1 MGAPEQA
8 CPKCGAPLPEDASF
22 CHKCGVAT
30 PVPGGSPPPS
40 ASSDAT
46 TTTGDVHFRRVKQ
59 ALEERYLIERE
70 IGRGGMATVYLAHDL
85 KHNRH
90 VAVKVLSPELASA
103 LGPQRFL
110 REIEITARLQH
121 PHILPV
127 HDSGEAEGLLYY
139 VMPFVEGESLRDRMK
154 RERHIPLDSALQLI
168 REVAA
173 ALSYAHARDIVH
185 RDIKPENILLSAG
198 HAQVADFGI
207 ARAISAAGSEHITQ
221 TGAVVGTPAYM
232 APEQASDGEH
242 IDGRADLYAL
252 AAVACE
258 ALTGQRIEM
267 FSDVSSAE
275 RAVILARPDLTPTQA
290 RVLAA
295 PLALDRQR
303 RPKSADEWLDALKKA
318 EHKPRPVKWIVGI
331 VAAVVVGTV
340 GGWSIWGAPWDRGS
354 STAPTATIAVLP
366 FSVASDIG
374 EIDLASALPHA
385 FEDQLHWLPEYRVLS
400 AERVRLA
407 IADHF
412 QAGAANL
419 DTLARF
425 VAATF
430 GASEILWG
438 TAELTGSGRLSIE
451 VQVRDG
457 SSQRMIRSA
466 EAEGPPD
473 SLSGLVSGIVS
484 SAFAE
489 RVAGERTGW
498 NPALPNGLRA
508 FNAYYEG
515 GTHFRRAAFDLA
527 IERFDE
533 VIELDSSFA
542 PAYFKRMLAE
552 ILRTQPTRGTGAA
565 RSALDAARRYKDGLD
580 PTTRELMEGY
590 EVLVG
595 DGDLSRAQEMLQG
608 IVERHPDAVDAWLI
622 LGFMKVYFGA
632 LLGIEPTAAR
642 WEFEQVH
649 ERDPDFAAAIGQLVV
664 IAVMQENEAEATR
677 YMGRYLQIDSISVWA
692 ELMRMAD
699 SLLYQ
704 GSSAALRVTG
714 SLDRR
719 PPAALEMFALSA
731 GDFEQPLSLREVARL
746 AINSLWERA
755 STEQDRRVAFRMR
768 MARLLGTGQHAS
780 ADSMMR
786 MARRRNVP
794 HEDLDRWVVLAAVTG
809 VATLADS
816 AAQAAAARRLLT
828 EQADDPISLWLAARW
843 YRGRDGAAA
852 ARAAQRLGEIADA
865 GDVAPL
871 DASLRGD
878 LAALDLLASGDTAG
892 ALHEWQEATQRHRIE
907 QVTFGLVASLWP
919 LQLERARVAT
929 ALGDHDEVLA
939 ATQSYEHMAG
949 FVDQVAWPQ
958 VWPLRARALLAV
970 GDGLGARDVYDQLF
984 DVLRDANGPRAVLR
998 DSVAQWLEDIRSAPG
1013 RSGSSR

>member
-1 MGAPEQA
+1 MGTSKQP
-8 CPKCGAPLPEDASF
+8 CPKCGAPLPENASF
-22 CHKCGVAT
+22 CPTCGEAT
-30 PVPGGSPPPS
+30 TVSGSSPRS
-40 ASSDAT
+40 AAHHASST
-46 TTTGDVHFRRVKQ
+46 TPGDEHFRRVKE
-59 ALEERYLIERE
+59 ALARQYVIERE
-70 IGRGGMATVYLAHDL
+70 VGRGGMATVYLAHDL
-85 KHNRH
+85 KHNRY
-90 VAVKVLSPELASA
+90 VAVKVLAPELASV

-127 HDSGEAEGLLYY
+127 HDSGEADGLLYY
-139 VMPFVEGESLRDRMK
+139 VMPFVEGESLRERMK
-154 RERHIPLDSALQLI
+154 RERQLPLDDALQLI

-207 ARAISAAGSEHITQ
+207 ARAISAAGSEHITK

-232 APEQASDGEH
+232 APEQAADGEH

-258 ALTGQRIEM
+258 ALIGQRMEM

-275 RAVILARPDLTPTQA
+275 RAVILGRPDLTPTQA

-303 RPKSADEWLDALKKA
+303 RPKSVEEWLDALKKA
-318 EHKPRPVKWIVGI
+318 EHKPRTLKW
-331 VAAVVVGTV
+331 VAALVTAVVLGAL
-340 GGWSIWGAPWDRGS
+340 GGWSIWGAPWEHDGGAAS
-354 STAPTATIAVLP
+354 ISTIAVLP
-366 FSVASDIG
+366 FSVVS
-374 EIDLASALPHA
+374 DLADVDLTAVMPQA

-407 IADHF
+407 VTGHF
-412 QAGAANL
+412 QQGATAL
-419 DTLARF
+419 DTLTSF

-438 TAELTGSGRLSIE
+438 TAQVSTSGDLTIE

-457 SSQRMIRSA
+457 ATQRLIRSA
-466 EAEGPPD
+466 EAAGPLD
-473 SLSGLVSGIVS
+473 SLSQLVSSIVS
-484 SAFAE
+484 AAFAE

-498 NPALPNGLRA
+498 TPALPKGLRA
-508 FNAYYEG
+508 FNAYYAG
-515 GTHFRRAAFDLA
+515 DTDFRRAAFDRA

-533 VIELDSSFA
+533 VIERDSSFA

-565 RSALDAARRYKDGLD
+565 RSALDAARRYKAGLD
-580 PTTRELMEGY
+580 PTTRELLDGY
-590 EVLVG
+590 EILVG
-595 DGDLSRAQEMLQG
+595 EGDLNQAQEVFQD
-608 IVERHPDAVDAWLI
+608 IVERHPDAVDAWFM
-622 LGFMKVYFGA
+622 LGFLKVYFGA
-632 LLGIEPTAAR
+632 LLNVEPTAAR

-649 ERDPDFAAAIGQLVV
+649 ERDPDFAAAIGQLVI

-677 YMGRYLQIDSISVWA
+677 YMGRYLAIDSLSVWA

-699 SLLYQ
+699 SLLYR

-755 STEQDRRVAFRMR
+755 ATDQDRSVAFRMR
-768 MARLLGTGQHAS
+768 MARLLGTGQYAS
-780 ADSMMR
+780 ADSLMR

-809 VATLADS
+809 IATLADS
-816 AAQAAAARRLLT
+816 AMQAAAAQRLVT
-828 EQADDPISLWLAARW
+828 EQADEPVAVWLAARW
-843 YRGRDGAAA
+843 YRERDPAA
-852 ARAAQRLGEIADA
+852 ARRATERLQELTDA
-865 GDVAPL
+865 GTTTPL

-878 LAALDLLASGDTAG
+878 LVALDLLAAGDTGA
-892 ALHEWQEATQRHRIE
+892 ALHEWQEATRRHRIE

-919 LQLERARVAT
+919 LQLERARVAA
-929 ALGDHDEVLA
+929 ALADHDEVLA
-939 ATQSYEHMAG
+939 ATQSFAHMAG

-970 GDGLGARDVYDQLF
+970 GDGLSARDAYAQLF
-984 DVLRDANGPRAVLR
+984 DVLRDANGPRAALR
-998 DSVAQWLEDIRSAPG
+998 DSVAQWLEDIRTVPA
-1013 RSGSSR
+1013 RSGPSP